1 MTQPPDDLTRPIPA
15 DATHEQQAADVPA
28 VDAAAPGADAGAP
41 AGVPAVG
48 TATPAWANA
57 AREGD
62 AAASAR
68 PVPAAGYGAA
78 PPVAGYGALP
88 PVAGVAPVA
97 PFAPVAPA
105 AAAAEK
111 ASWRS
116 RVSGGRGLAVAAL
129 VVGLGLG
136 AVGGSVATWAVVND
150 HGAGTVAD
158 GTGGFDRDGD
168 FGPRGGRGGPPPG
181 GQLDDGGQQPNGD
194 GGTTGQLPGGGAGT
208 DGSTGGTGSDANG
221 TSQGT

>member
-15 DATHEQQAADVPA
+15 DATHEQQAVDVPA

-41 AGVPAVG
+41 PGFRLSAPRPPRGRTRRARATPPHPPDPCRPPG
-48 TATPAWANA
+48 TARCRQSP
-57 AREGD
+57 G
-62 AAASAR
+62 S
-68 PVPAAGYGAA
+68 PHAA
-78 PPVAGYGALP
+78 PV
-88 PVAGVAPVA
+88 
-97 PFAPVAPA
+97 APVAPA

-136 AVGGSVATWAVVND
+136 AVGGSVATWAVVHDN
-150 HGAGTVAD
+150 GAGTVAD
-158 GTGGFDRDGD
+158 GSGGFDRDGD
-168 FGPRGGRGGPPPG
+168 GLRPAVARRLPRGRWSGAARRPAGWRSAAERRR
-181 GQLDDGGQQPNGD
+181 
-194 GGTTGQLPGGGAGT
+194 GTTGQLPGGGAGT